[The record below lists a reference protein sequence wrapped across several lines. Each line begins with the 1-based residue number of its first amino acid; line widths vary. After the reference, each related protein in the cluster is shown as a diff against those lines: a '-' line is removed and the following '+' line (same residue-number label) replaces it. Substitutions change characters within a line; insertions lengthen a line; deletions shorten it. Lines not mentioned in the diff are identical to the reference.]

1 LSSDHKPLDAVFTL
15 EYDAIVPE
23 LKSKIQHEVA
33 RELDRAENEGR
44 PGITVVVD
52 SSLDSP
58 PIGGPSDRKAS
69 SSSAEGVDFGHVAF
83 LERKSRSL
91 TIANTS
97 AVHTTFAFVDKPSV
111 SGDDRIAPSWLSV
124 YFVGSAKDEDERAK
138 NDLKREVTLEPGD
151 AVNVTLELFVDDIS
165 LVTELNQGKAQLDDV
180 LVLRVTDGR
189 DHFIPVRGTWQQ
201 SCLGRSIDELIR
213 VPEGGVRALRPPR
226 HGSGGPVNRGR
237 EVCWSAPRELF
248 KLTEAVELLT
258 DRVIA
263 DSNMLDNAHLPL
275 EAPGWPFSLHSWT
288 LQDKSARDTRK
299 RFVLEALDSDKTLT
313 DSFPPKLPSRDK
325 LEIMAEVLLLF
336 LGSLTDG
343 IITESLWTSLE
354 HDIVARGPKQLTDP
368 EEIKTW
374 VLDVLSAAPNHNIS
388 FVFLTS
394 MLCRVASE
402 LAPVPKFSWKEQVAG
417 SARSSIETM
426 RRSLSWKGKAPP
438 LPSDPG
444 VMRRQAVEKAY
455 AEVFTGVIFRGPG
468 SPVKEKERRVVEDR
482 RRDILE
488 AFLEGGRDVA

>member
-1 LSSDHKPLDAVFTL
+1 
-15 EYDAIVPE
+15 
-23 LKSKIQHEVA
+23 
-33 RELDRAENEGR
+33 
-44 PGITVVVD
+44 
-52 SSLDSP
+52 
-58 PIGGPSDRKAS
+58 
-69 SSSAEGVDFGHVAF
+69 
-83 LERKSRSL
+83 
-91 TIANTS
+91 
-97 AVHTTFAFVDKPSV
+97 
-111 SGDDRIAPSWLSV
+111 
-124 YFVGSAKDEDERAK
+124 
-138 NDLKREVTLEPGD
+138 
-151 AVNVTLELFVDDIS
+151 
-165 LVTELNQGKAQLDDV
+165 
-180 LVLRVTDGR
+180 
-189 DHFIPVRGTWQQ
+189 
-201 SCLGRSIDELIR
+201 
-213 VPEGGVRALRPPR
+213 
-226 HGSGGPVNRGR
+226 
-237 EVCWSAPRELF
+237 
-248 KLTEAVELLT
+248 
-258 DRVIA
+258 
-263 DSNMLDNAHLPL
+263 
-275 EAPGWPFSLHSWT
+275 
-288 LQDKSARDTRK
+288 
-299 RFVLEALDSDKTLT
+299 
-313 DSFPPKLPSRDK
+313 
-325 LEIMAEVLLLF
+325 MAEVLLLF

-354 HDIVARGPKQLTDP
+354 HDIMARGPNQLTDP

-488 AFLEGGRDVA
+488 AFLKGGRDVA